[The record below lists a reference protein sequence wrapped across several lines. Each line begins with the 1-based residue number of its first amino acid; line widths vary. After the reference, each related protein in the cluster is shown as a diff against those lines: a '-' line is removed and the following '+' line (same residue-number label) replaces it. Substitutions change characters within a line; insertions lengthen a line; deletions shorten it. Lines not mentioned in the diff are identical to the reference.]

1 MHIAVI
7 KGYLHCFVDPS
18 ALFTLPDEDRR
29 TRQTAGAYSIR
40 TQTVKPRLD
49 IRRNAF
55 SQRVVGP
62 WNSLPDRV
70 KGVTT
75 VDGFKA
81 GYDEWVGGT
90 S

>member
-1 MHIAVI
+1 M
-7 KGYLHCFVDPS
+7 
-18 ALFTLPDEDRR
+18 
-29 TRQTAGAYSIR
+29 
-40 TQTVKPRLD
+40 KPRLD
-49 IRRNAF
+49 IRRNTF